1 MSNAQPSQPSPHDE
15 AAGGPG
21 AIERPRLLAGTA
33 RSMARLLA
41 PFFTLILVFTLFAVL
56 VPEQRF
62 LSARNLENLLVQSTV
77 LAAAAI
83 GATLVIL
90 AAGLDLSVGSTLAL
104 SLVGLTA
111 VLKAGDGMLRGDGM
125 GVVLWPVVAVLAAV
139 ALGVLVGLVNGALV
153 TALRVGPF
161 IVTLGMLQI
170 VRGAA
175 KGMAEGQSIYT
186 ADSWL
191 NPLLES
197 VRIGDRQWMLLPP
210 GVWIVLVLAAVTAAL
225 LRYTVLGRHIVAVG
239 SNEET
244 ARLCGVRVR
253 RVKIIVYTAAG
264 FFAALAG
271 VLQFSYIGLGDP
283 TTASGLELSVIAAVV
298 IGGGSLRGGE
308 GTILGSLC
316 GAIII
321 AVLSAGG
328 VQMGWPTWLQ
338 EVMTGAIIV
347 GAVALDRWRAT
358 GR

>member
-1 MSNAQPSQPSPHDE
+1 MTTAQPPGQGGAP
-15 AAGGPG
+15 AG
-21 AIERPRLLAGTA
+21 AQTIERPRLLAGTA

-41 PFFTLILVFTLFAVL
+41 PFFTLILVFTLFAVI

-77 LAAAAI
+77 LAAAAL

-90 AAGLDLSVGSTLAL
+90 AGGLDLSVGSTLAL

-111 VLKAGDGMLRGDGM
+111 VLKAGDGMLRSEELSA
-125 GVVLWPVVAVLAAV
+125 VLWPVIAVVAAMG
-139 ALGVLVGLVNGALV
+139 LGVLVGLANGALV
-153 TALRVGPF
+153 TWLRVGPF

-170 VRGAA
+170 VRGTA
-175 KGMAEGQSIYT
+175 KGISGGQSIYT

-210 GVWIVLVLAAVTAAL
+210 GVWIVLLLALITAAI
-225 LRYTVLGRHIVAVG
+225 LRYTVLGRHIIAVG
-239 SNEET
+239 SNEDT
-244 ARLCGVRVR
+244 ARLCGVRVK
-253 RVKIIVYTAAG
+253 RVKIIVYSAAG
-264 FFAALAG
+264 LFAALAG

-308 GTILGSLC
+308 GTILGTLC

-321 AVLSAGG
+321 AVLNAGG

-347 GAVALDRWRAT
+347 GAVAIDRCRAP